1 MNISSFIAVQYC
13 YDYLIG
19 QIPVGLLL
27 YSHIPTALLALL
39 FGGFVLYRVRSLS
52 SVTLFVVCVMF
63 AGWAFFDLG
72 SWFAFLGSGKMM
84 FMWSLL
90 DLFALVFFLFSY
102 YFLYTFITSKDVPL
116 WQKIIGI
123 VLILPTAIATLKG
136 VNLISYDANTCEA
149 NEYGQFITAYP
160 YYVEAIILLAT
171 IALGITHYRKTTD
184 KRNKRET
191 LLACIGVALF
201 LGFFF
206 SSTLAVSLLVDYD
219 VGQYAYNYEI
229 YGLFGMPI
237 LLIYLGYLIVRY
249 KAFDLRIFGTQ
260 ALVFALIALLA
271 SEFAFISSLTNR
283 ILVSVTL
290 ILTSFVGVILVR
302 SVRREI
308 ALRESVEV
316 LAKDLEVAN
325 KQQIALIHFITHQ
338 LKGFVAK
345 SRNIFS
351 MLSEGDYGALPQ
363 TMKPIIDEGFA
374 SATKGAQT
382 IQDILNA
389 SNIKS
394 GKTSY
399 QMALFDFKA
408 LVDGVVKT
416 LKPNADAKSV
426 ALTVDEPAEPVMIT
440 GDQMQ
445 LENAIKNLVDNTI
458 KYTPKGSITLT
469 LTNDGTTVH
478 FTTQDTGVGI
488 TSEDMQHLFT
498 EGGHGAESQ
507 KVNVDSTGFGLYIV
521 KKIIEGHGGTVRA
534 ESEGAGKGS
543 RFVVE
548 LPVNASTG
556 TQPAGT

>member
-1 MNISSFIAVQYC
+1 M
-13 YDYLIG
+13 
-19 QIPVGLLL
+19 
-27 YSHIPTALLALL
+27 
-39 FGGFVLYRVRSLS
+39 LYRVRSLS
-52 SVTLFVVCVMF
+52 SATLFVVCVMF

-72 SWFAFLGSGKMM
+72 SWFAFLGSAKMM

-102 YFLYTFITSKDVPL
+102 YFLYTFITGKDLPL

-123 VLILPTAIATLKG
+123 VLILPTAFATLKG
-136 VNLISYDANTCEA
+136 INLISYNANTCEA

-160 YYVEAIILLAT
+160 YYVEAIIVLAAIT
-171 IALGITHYRKTTD
+171 LGITHYRKASE
-184 KRNKRET
+184 KRNRRET
-191 LLACIGVALF
+191 LLACIGVVLF

-206 SSTLAVSLLVDYD
+206 SSTLAVSLLVDYA

-249 KAFDLRIFGTQ
+249 KAFDLRIFGAQ
-260 ALVFALIALLA
+260 ALVFALIAVLA
-271 SEFAFISSLTNR
+271 SEFAFVSTLTNR
-283 ILVSVTL
+283 ILVSITL
-290 ILTSFVGVILVR
+290 ILTGFVGIILIR

-308 ALRESVEV
+308 SLREHVEL
-316 LAKDLEVAN
+316 LAKDLDAAN
-325 KQQIALIHFITHQ
+325 KQQVALIHFITHQ

-351 MLSEGDYGALPQ
+351 MLAEGDYGQMPD
-363 TMKPIIDEGFA
+363 TMKPIVDEGFN

-389 SNIKS
+389 SNLKS
-394 GKTSY
+394 GKTAYAMTS
-399 QMALFDFKA
+399 FDFKT
-408 LVDGVVKT
+408 LVDTVISNQ
-416 LKPNADAKSV
+416 KPNAQAKGV
-426 ALTVDEPAEPVMIT
+426 ELTITEPNEPVMIT

-445 LENAIKNLVDNTI
+445 LENAIKNMVDNSI
-458 KYTPKGSITLT
+458 KYTPQGSIKVT
-469 LTNDGTTVH
+469 LTNDGKTVR
-478 FTTQDTGVGI
+478 FMTEDTGVGI
-488 TSEDMQHLFT
+488 TPEDMQHLFT

-521 KKIIEGHGGTVRA
+521 KNIIEGHGGKVWA

-543 RFVVE
+543 KFVVE
-548 LPVNASTG
+548 LPVTASTS
-556 TQPAGT
+556 TPVQVAT